1 MIKFSNVSKKYKGG
15 TLGLDGLDL
24 EIQNGKVIG
33 ILGPNGSGKTTF
45 LKLLNGYLKP
55 TSGEITIF
63 NEKIGPKTKSMVSYL
78 PDMPFIPDDYTILE
92 AKSLW
97 KNFFDDFNENKFDEL
112 IEFMKLDQNARISE
126 LSKGMNEKFHLTLIL
141 SRDAKIYVID
151 EPISG
156 VDLVS
161 RDVILNAILKNVEK
175 DRILVITTHL
185 VDEMESLFDDVVF
198 LSKGKKIL
206 EGNAEQLREEKG
218 KTIAE
223 IFKDIYGVL
232 VY

>member
-141 SRDAKIYVID
+141 SREAKIYVID

>member
-1 MIKFSNVSKKYKGG
+1 
-15 TLGLDGLDL
+15 
-24 EIQNGKVIG
+24 
-33 ILGPNGSGKTTF
+33 
-45 LKLLNGYLKP
+45 
-55 TSGEITIF
+55 
-63 NEKIGPKTKSMVSYL
+63 
-78 PDMPFIPDDYTILE
+78 
-92 AKSLW
+92 
-97 KNFFDDFNENKFDEL
+97 
-112 IEFMKLDQNARISE
+112 
-126 LSKGMNEKFHLTLIL
+126 EKFHLTLIL

>member
-112 IEFMKLDQNARISE
+112 IEFMKLDQNARISK

-141 SRDAKIYVID
+141 SREAKIYVID

>member
-55 TSGEITIF
+55 TNGEITIF
-63 NEKIGPKTKSMVSYL
+63 NENIGPKTKSMVSYL

-141 SRDAKIYVID
+141 SREAKIYVID

>member
-33 ILGPNGSGKTTF
+33 ILGQNGSGKTTF

-92 AKSLW
+92 AKRLW

-112 IEFMKLDQNARISE
+112 IEFMKLDQNAIISE

-141 SRDAKIYVID
+141 SREAKIYVID

>member
-78 PDMPFIPDDYTILE
+78 PDMSFIPDDYTILE

-141 SRDAKIYVID
+141 SREAKIYVID

>member
-55 TSGEITIF
+55 TNGEITIF

-78 PDMPFIPDDYTILE
+78 PDMPFIPDDYKISE

-97 KNFFDDFNENKFDEL
+97 KNFFDDFDENKFDEL
-112 IEFMKLDQNARISE
+112 IAFMKLDQNARVSD
-126 LSKGMNEKFHLTLIL
+126 LSKGMSEKFHLSLVL
-141 SRDAKIYVID
+141 ARDAKIYVID

-161 RDVILNAILKNVEK
+161 RDIILDAILKHIGKNK
-175 DRILVITTHL
+175 ILIITTHL
-185 VDEMESLFDDVVF
+185 VDEMETLFDDVVF

-206 EGNAEQLREEKG
+206 EGNAEELREEKG
-218 KTIAE
+218 KTISE

-232 VY
+232 VF